1 MAVVTQTA
9 VTLLRIIDVLILIAS
24 TTTTI
29 VVVATIGT
37 TLVIDHSVIFVVCE
51 ALQITHRALATLV
64 LITFGIEQVETEVLI
79 IATTTIITLASLL

>member
-9 VTLLRIIDVLILIAS
+9 VTLLRIIDVLMLLAS

-29 VVVATIGT
+29 VVATIGT